1 MTPRR
6 VDIPPHVAAVLRT
19 LHPDLKKVIKAAVR
33 AIALQ
38 PDLGDPLRGE
48 LAELRKFRV
57 RRFRIIYQA
66 EARSRTVRLLAVGP
80 RRTVYEDLA
89 AALKPP
95 AGKPRSRG

>member
-1 MTPRR
+1 MIFSCFVGAPRA
-6 VDIPPHVAAVLRT
+6 DSGAAFNGGIVKYFGR
-19 LHPDLKKVIKAAVR
+19 IGS
-33 AIALQ
+33 Q
-38 PDLGDPLRGE
+38 WGE